1 MGRPL
6 AEGVRCL
13 LAVGKLAHVS
23 PKIRPPLD
31 AAMSRARLPQ
41 CGAPDLTTF
50 KAATSSDEQRA
61 MHAEPEVC
69 REGLR
74 A

>member
-1 MGRPL
+1 MRASFLPEIYL
-6 AEGVRCL
+6 
-13 LAVGKLAHVS
+13 S
-23 PKIRPPLD
+23 IYPPLPVIYNPD
-31 AAMSRARLPQ
+31 LDRHTMSRRLPQ

-61 MHAEPEVC
+61 MHAEPEVP
-69 REGLR
+69 G